1 MSTCEKKEKGVGV
14 LRNPWLNR
22 GLAFSEQQRDA
33 LGLRGLLPAAV
44 STRDQQVERWKAL
57 IAQQPTPLMKYIT
70 LDTAR
75 MIDEALYFQLV
86 MENVEEYMPL
96 IYTPTVGEACQKFG
110 HIYRAHRGL
119 YICAE
124 DRGHVRDIVANVPNQ
139 KVDIIVV
146 TDGQRILGL
155 GDLGACGMGIPIGKL
170 ALYTACAG
178 VNPQHTL
185 PVTLDVGT
193 NNEEFLKDPL
203 YIGQRHKRVDDETYY
218 ALIEEFIAAV
228 RERWPNV
235 LIQFEDFGNANAFA
249 LLDQFRH
256 RYCCFS
262 DDIQGTGS
270 IVVAG
275 LITAARAKKKKL
287 SDERV
292 LFFGAG
298 EAGTGSADQLVVAMN
313 VLDGTPVEEA
323 RRKMF
328 LFDIDGL
335 VTTRRTTSVP
345 GHDPYAKDM
354 DEDKD
359 LLSCIRKIR
368 PTAIIGLSTVGG
380 AFTEEVLKLMG
391 EINEQPVIFP
401 LSNPNSKSEC
411 TPHAAYRA
419 TNGRALVATG
429 SPFPVAVIDSKLIVP
444 RQGNNAYIY
453 PAVGLAGLLGQLPSI
468 EDEDLL
474 IASRTV
480 ADMVTDEDIACGALY
495 PPFERVREV
504 CRNIAANIII
514 NAKAKGLCTIDLP
527 QDVKAWVEVQMYR
540 PIYE

>member
-1 MSTCEKKEKGVGV
+1 MKTGFNLIS
-14 LRNPWLNR
+14 
-22 GLAFSEQQRDA
+22 DA
-33 LGLRGLLPAAV
+33 TQTHGTAYTNEERRELGLEGLLPPVPVTIEMQAEAAL
-44 STRDQQVERWKAL
+44 TTLAACDTMYQKAL
-57 IAQQPTPLMKYIT
+57 FLQTIHASNETLFFHLLVHHVSEVLPIA
-70 LDTAR
+70 
-75 MIDEALYFQLV
+75 
-86 MENVEEYMPL
+86 
-96 IYTPTVGEACQKFG
+96 YTPAVAE
-110 HIYRAHRGL
+110 
-119 YICAE
+119 ICLNYSHCWRFPKGMFLCWE
-124 DRGHVRDIVANVPNQ
+124 DRGHIAEILANAPQEQVDMIVM
-139 KVDIIVV
+139 
-146 TDGQRILGL
+146 TDGNRILGL
-155 GDLGACGMGIPIGKL
+155 GDLGINGMAIPAGKL
-170 ALYTACAG
+170 GLYTAFAG
-178 VNPQHTL
+178 VHPSRTL
-185 PVTLDVGT
+185 PITIDVGT
-193 NNEEFLKDPL
+193 DNEKYLNDPL
-203 YIGQRHKRVDDETYY
+203 YLGHRHPRIKGKEYFDFMEEVIGAIKS
-218 ALIEEFIAAV
+218 
-228 RERWPNV
+228 RWPGV
-235 LIQFEDFGNANAFA
+235 VIQFEDFGNANAFA

-275 LITAARAKKKKL
+275 LITAARAKKTKL

-323 RRKMF
+323 RKKMF

-335 VTTRRTTSVP
+335 VTTHRTTSAP
-345 GHDPYAKDM
+345 GHAPYAKNM

-368 PTAIIGLSTVGG
+368 PTAIVGLSTAGG

-391 EINEQPVIFP
+391 EINEQPVVFP

-429 SPFPVAVIDSKLIVP
+429 SPFPIAVIDGKRIVP

-480 ADMVTDEDIACGALY
+480 ADMVTNEDIACGALY

-504 CRNIAANIII
+504 CRNIAANIIV
-514 NAKAKGLCTIDLP
+514 NAKAKGRCTIDLP

-540 PIYE
+540 PVYE